1 MKQNRIWR
9 IGLTGGIASGKS
21 SCTNYLIKEGYTV
34 LDGDKISHQLM
45 ASGGEGFQAILQI
58 FGPDLLD
65 GRGNLDRKSLADLVF
80 HSPRAL
86 ASLNKVMHPLIYRD
100 LDREAILAEESG
112 TKENLLFFD
121 LPLLFETWDRA
132 KILAFD
138 SIWLVV
144 APEEDRIRRMGK
156 RDGLNRDQA
165 QARIDAQMGDEQ
177 KILKSD
183 QIIYNDGTLNELYE
197 EIRQAIAW
205 ERDRYE
211 IS

>member
-1 MKQNRIWR
+1 MKQSRIWR

-34 LDGDKISHQLM
+34 LDGDEIAHQLM
-45 ASGGEGFQAILQI
+45 APGGEGFQAILQT
-58 FGPDLLD
+58 FGPDSLD
-65 GRGNLDRKSLADLVF
+65 NRGNLDRKSLADLVF
-80 HSPRAL
+80 HDPRAL
-86 ASLNKVMHPLIYRD
+86 ARLNNVMHPLIYRD
-100 LDREAILAEESG
+100 LDRKAVLAEG
-112 TKENLLFFD
+112 TGVKDNLLFFD

-132 KILAFD
+132 KNLAFD
-138 SIWLVV
+138 SIWLVL

-165 QARIDAQMGDEQ
+165 QARINAQMGDDQ

-183 QIIYNDGTLNELYE
+183 QIIYNEGTLKELYE